1 MPLLKYPPG
10 SDIYNIARTSM
21 ITSLF
26 CILVLLAHGRGQLV
40 VLRHVDQP
48 KLAVLRGLADYKII

>member
-1 MPLLKYPPG
+1 
-10 SDIYNIARTSM
+10 M

-26 CILVLLAHGRGQLV
+26 CILVLLAHDRGQLV

-48 KLAVLRGLADYKII
+48 KLAVLRGLADYNDHIDIELPMSLRYSD

>member
-1 MPLLKYPPG
+1 
-10 SDIYNIARTSM
+10 M